1 MDLWQV
7 KKQDE
12 TRAELAKLNEFNR
25 QQAKKEARMSKCPWC
40 AAPIEDKVFKC
51 RHCTS
56 AIEWVNITKLRPCKP
71 EDKELLIRKQKNKL
85 LEKQKIKREQ
95 QAIDNQLLSCEKC
108 KKTIK
113 RGDAHEIERHEQ
125 QPSLMCESCAEKHKN
140 IDDLWGCF
148 RFIVRFLIIY
158 SVLFGL
164 FMWAVSFDWYG
175 YGVFYLIST
184 FVVQVIFYILLS
196 RLGYDL

>member
-1 MDLWQV
+1 MNDDDGFDHMDLWQV

-71 EDKELLIRKQKNKL
+71 EDKELLIRKQKKEE
-85 LEKQKIKREQ
+85 LEEQKIKREQ
-95 QAIDNQLLSCEKC
+95 QAIDNQLLSCKKC
-108 KKTIK
+108 KKIIK
-113 RGDAHEIERHEQ
+113 RGDARRFG
-125 QPSLMCESCAEKHKN
+125 PKSFFMCEACMKKQMSR
-140 IDDLWGCF
+140 DTFWGYF
-148 RFIVRFLIIY
+148 GILMFL

-164 FMWAVSFDWYG
+164 WWWAINALAAD
-175 YGVFYLIST
+175 
-184 FVVQVIFYILLS
+184 
-196 RLGYDL
+196 